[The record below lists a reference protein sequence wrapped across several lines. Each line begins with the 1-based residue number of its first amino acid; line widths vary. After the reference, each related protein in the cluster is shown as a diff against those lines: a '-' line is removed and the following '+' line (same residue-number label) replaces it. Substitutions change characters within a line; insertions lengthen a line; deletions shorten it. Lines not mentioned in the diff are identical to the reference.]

1 VTDDNQNNAP
11 SDGELEQKSSEIEG
25 AEGAEKKT
33 EPVAEEVICDD
44 FATLELNPALADRI
58 KQLNWSK
65 PTPVQ
70 GMCLPLTTKGKDV
83 AGFAQTGTGKTGVF
97 LITIANRL
105 LNERVETESMK
116 YPFAVI
122 LAPTRE
128 LALQIQNDADDLFVG
143 LEIQTLAV
151 FGGMDYEKQARA
163 LREGRDIIVATPG
176 RLKDFLQ
183 KSQFDIKNCKTF
195 VCDEADRMLD
205 MGFIEDVEF
214 FLEKLADS
222 TQKLLFS
229 ATTNETVKEL
239 AFEYLEHPKYI
250 SVNPEVLTP
259 ENIDQH
265 AIICSSV
272 EKLRVLIGLLRDH
285 KPKCCIVFTNTKLV
299 ADWLHFKLVNNGFA
313 ADIITGDL
321 PQRKRIEL
329 IKKIKAGDIRC
340 LIATDIASRGL
351 HISGVTHVYNFD
363 IPDEAANYV
372 HRVGRTARAGAKGKS
387 FSLVCEDYGHN
398 LVGVQGLLGDKVEI
412 PVTWPDQEYLKIIDV
427 AANPYHQRAEAR
439 SARQGKDQSQGLA
452 RGAARDSRRSSQNR
466 KPGGRPSREGQ
477 RTPDRSKNRNQ
488 SKPHKQQSN
497 QQATNERG
505 GARGNSPRHM
515 SAINAVPPKG
525 MLGWVRKIFK
535 VLFR

>member
-1 VTDDNQNNAP
+1 VIDNDQNNAP
-11 SDGELEQKSSEIEG
+11 SDSELSQKSSEMGG
-25 AEGAEKKT
+25 AEGEEKKP
-33 EPVAEEVICDD
+33 EPPAEEVICDD
-44 FATLELNPALADRI
+44 FATLELNPALAARI
-58 KQLNWSK
+58 KQQNWSK

-151 FGGMDYEKQARA
+151 FGGMDYEKQAKA
-163 LREGRDIIVATPG
+163 LRQGCDIVVATPG

-214 FLEKLADS
+214 FLDKLAEN

-285 KPKCCIVFTNTKLV
+285 KPKCSIVFTNTKLV

-321 PQRKRIEL
+321 PQRQRIEL
-329 IKKIKAGDIRC
+329 IHKIKAGDIRC

-351 HISGVTHVYNFD
+351 HISGVSHVYNFD

-398 LVGVQGLLGDKVEI
+398 LVAVQGLLGDKVEI

-439 SARQGKDQSQGLA
+439 ATRQGNDQSQGKP
-452 RGAARDSRRSSQNR
+452 RSTGRDSRRSSQNR
-466 KPGGRPSREGQ
+466 KPAGRPSREGQ
-477 RTPDRSKNRNQ
+477 KTSDRSEKRNH
-488 SKPHKQQSN
+488 SKPQKHQT
-497 QQATNERG
+497 ADRARNERG
-505 GARGNSPRHM
+505 AHGSSPAHL

-525 MLGWVRKIFK
+525 MMGWVRKIAK